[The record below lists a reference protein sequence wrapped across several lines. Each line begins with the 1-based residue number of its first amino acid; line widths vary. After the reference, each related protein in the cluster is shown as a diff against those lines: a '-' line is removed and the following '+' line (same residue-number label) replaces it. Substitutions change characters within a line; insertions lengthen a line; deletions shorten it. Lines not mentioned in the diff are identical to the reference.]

1 FIYIKGSFLN
11 APCELISNEISL
23 KELYIKDIDVVIG
36 GCNIYSDFKNS
47 SNSKP
52 AFTSVLSFT
61 NKIND
66 NVENIDIRMNRLKHY
81 KDNVILNY
89 LFSDEIKRN
98 ILDRKLNILTLK
110 LQYN

>member
-1 FIYIKGSFLN
+1 
-11 APCELISNEISL
+11 
-23 KELYIKDIDVVIG
+23 
-36 GCNIYSDFKNS
+36 
-47 SNSKP
+47 SKP

>member
-1 FIYIKGSFLN
+1 M
-11 APCELISNEISL
+11 
-23 KELYIKDIDVVIG
+23 
-36 GCNIYSDFKNS
+36 
-47 SNSKP
+47 
-52 AFTSVLSFT
+52 FTSVLSFT